1 MIFRL
6 TFGIIFVFVCN
17 LGTMLELPYNQFTGT
32 VQVMKAVGNHLVLTF
47 CQTLPRSQLFSIVL
61 TRKPH
66 ILARDVS
73 L

>member
-1 MIFRL
+1 
-6 TFGIIFVFVCN
+6 
-17 LGTMLELPYNQFTGT
+17 MLELPYNQFTGT

-73 L
+73 LQFTTWSKILFNKLLF